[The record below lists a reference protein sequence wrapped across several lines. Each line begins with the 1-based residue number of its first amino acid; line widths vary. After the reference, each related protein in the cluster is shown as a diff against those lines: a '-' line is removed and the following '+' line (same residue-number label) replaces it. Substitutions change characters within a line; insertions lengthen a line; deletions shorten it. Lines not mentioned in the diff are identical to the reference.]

1 MWYTQ
6 EKNISR
12 AKEGKK
18 TQRIISVTNQKGGV
32 GKTTTAINL
41 AASLG
46 YLGKS
51 VLLVD
56 ADAQCNSTSGVG
68 IDKKSVEFSLYDL
81 FLNPEILG
89 KTIIET
95 AFKNLRLLP
104 SSQKLLDLE
113 LDSRNSEGAGGF
125 FRGIFKNYSES
136 TFDYIIIDCPPAI
149 NFITSSALISSS
161 DILVPIQCEYYA
173 LEGLSQLISTVMKIK
188 KKYNSLLNFLGV
200 LFTMYNKRLKLT
212 LQVEEEVKKYLK
224 DKVFETKIPR
234 SVRLSEAPSFG
245 KPIVY
250 FDNTSAGAVAY
261 LNLAEEVIK
270 LC

>member
-1 MWYTQ
+1 MEEKETQ
-6 EKNISR
+6 K
-12 AKEGKK
+12 
-18 TQRIISVTNQKGGV
+18 IISVTNQKGGV

-46 YLGKS
+46 CLGKL
-51 VLLVD
+51 VLLID
-56 ADAQCNSTSGVG
+56 ADAQCNSTSGLGV
-68 IDKKSVEFSLYDL
+68 DKKNVNFSLYDL
-81 FLNPEILG
+81 FLDPVVLG
-89 KTIIET
+89 KTIVET
-95 AFKNLRLLP
+95 DFKNLKLLP

-113 LDSRNSEGAGGF
+113 LNPRNNVGPSGF
-125 FRGIFKNYSES
+125 FGEIFKNYNENN
-136 TFDYIIIDCPPAI
+136 FDYVIIDCPPAI

-173 LEGLSQLISTVMKIK
+173 LEGLSQLINTVMKIK
-188 KKYNSLLNFLGV
+188 KRYNPSLNFLGI

-212 LQVEEEVKKYLK
+212 VQVEEEVKKYLK

-245 KPIVY
+245 KPVIY
-250 FDNTSAGAVAY
+250 FDKASTGAVAY
-261 LNLAEEVIK
+261 LNLAKEVIK